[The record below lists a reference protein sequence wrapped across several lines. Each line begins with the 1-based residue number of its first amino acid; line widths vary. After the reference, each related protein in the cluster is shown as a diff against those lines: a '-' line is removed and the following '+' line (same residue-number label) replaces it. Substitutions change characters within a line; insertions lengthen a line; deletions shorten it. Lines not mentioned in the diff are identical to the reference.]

1 MGADLIV
8 NTKLKDLKEEIL
20 KMTNGDGIARIV
32 EASGASKMLNM
43 SFSLLRKV
51 LRSSHSSPGWGTNN
65 ENINIDGRK

>member
-1 MGADLIV
+1 LDLSLKMGADLIV

-51 LRSSHSSPGWGTNN
+51 YVVYA
-65 ENINIDGRK
+65 

>member
-1 MGADLIV
+1 LDLALKMGADLIV

-51 LRSSHSSPGWGTNN
+51 YVVYA
-65 ENINIDGRK
+65 

>member
-1 MGADLIV
+1 LDLALKMGADLIV

-51 LRSSHSSPGWGTNN
+51 SCSCHFN
-65 ENINIDGRK
+65 

>member
-8 NTKLKDLKEEIL
+8 NTKLKDLKEEIM

-51 LRSSHSSPGWGTNN
+51 LRSSHSSHINYFFNN
-65 ENINIDGRK
+65 K

>member
-1 MGADLIV
+1 MDLALKMGADLIV

-51 LRSSHSSPGWGTNN
+51 YVVYA
-65 ENINIDGRK
+65 

>member
-1 MGADLIV
+1 MDLSLKMGADLIV

-51 LRSSHSSPGWGTNN
+51 YVVYA
-65 ENINIDGRK
+65 

>member
-51 LRSSHSSPGWGTNN
+51 YVVYA
-65 ENINIDGRK
+65 